1 MQLKQGQGVPVPT
14 SGTKLQVNIEILSDI
29 TGGELWCRD
38 YWYGVL
44 TSVFI
49 FLPGCNVL
57 SAFYG
62 PSTAAFLC
70 SIWGDIFMICAMLI
84 WLLASTMTA
93 AVISWFLFLLGL
105 GMILFGSF
113 GKDRA
118 KQQTNKTWWERT
130 SHQIPQIISY
140 PLLLFSSPFLVLLT
154 KFFYILRPKNKFIE
168 NQKKYAAIR

>member
-1 MQLKQGQGVPVPT
+1 M
-14 SGTKLQVNIEILSDI
+14 
-29 TGGELWCRD
+29 CRD
-38 YWYGVL
+38 YCYGVL

-70 SIWGDIFMICAMLI
+70 SIWGDIFMICAFLI
-84 WLLASTMTA
+84 WLLASTGTA
-93 AVISWFLFLLGL
+93 VVLSWFLFLFGL

-118 KQQTNKTWWERT
+118 EEQRNKTWMERIT
-130 SHQIPQIISY
+130 QRIPQVISF
-140 PLLLFSSPFLVLLT
+140 PFLLFSSPLLVLLT
-154 KFFYILRPKNKFIE
+154 KFFHILRPKNKFIE
-168 NQKKYAAIR
+168 NQKKCARIR